1 MVRVSYSLIDIGL
14 YTCIG
19 ITVQLGISDLLQQ
32 WQINTKLWCDS
43 HLVKLDQRY
52 TWDRVIC
59 FIKDINILLLAELK
73 MEHP

>member
-14 YTCIG
+14 YTNIG

-43 HLVKLDQRY
+43 HFFKLDQRY
-52 TWDRVIC
+52 IRGT
-59 FIKDINILLLAELK
+59 ELCVL
-73 MEHP
+73 

>member
-19 ITVQLGISDLLQQ
+19 ITVQLGISDLLAVGGKSIRNCGVIHTLSNL
-32 WQINTKLWCDS
+32 INGTC
-43 HLVKLDQRY
+43 
-52 TWDRVIC
+52 DRVMC

-73 MEHP
+73 TEHP